1 MSASPRETI
10 LPDPMV
16 PVPHRVRRMLRET
29 HDIFTLE
36 LEPVAASGP
45 LSFLAGQFNMLYA
58 FGIGEVAI
66 SISGDPDGMKSW
78 IHTVRAVGSVTQ
90 AICKLK
96 RGDVIGVRGPF
107 GSPWPVAEA
116 VNKDVLI
123 IAGGVGFAPLR
134 PVVYQV
140 LTQRERYRSVALL
153 YGTRSPQDMLY
164 REELK
169 RWTKRFNLHLEVT
182 VDTATSDWPGHV
194 GVVTTLIG
202 RAPIEPANS
211 LALVCGPEVMMRFSI
226 RELQQRGLKT
236 DQIYLSMERNM
247 KCAIGFCGHC
257 QYGPMF
263 VCKDGPVFRYD
274 RVESLFGLK
283 EI

>member
-1 MSASPRETI
+1 M
-10 LPDPMV
+10 
-16 PVPHRVRRMLRET
+16 
-29 HDIFTLE
+29 
-36 LEPVAASGP
+36 AASGP

-58 FGIGEVAI
+58 FGTGEVAI
-66 SISGDPDGMKSW
+66 SISGDPDRMKSW

-107 GSPWPVAEA
+107 GTPWPVAEA
-116 VNKDVLI
+116 VNKDLLI

-134 PVVYQV
+134 PVIYQV
-140 LTQRERYRSVALL
+140 LAQRERYQSVALL

-211 LALVCGPEVMMRFSI
+211 LALVCGPEVMMRFTI

-274 RVESLFGLK
+274 RIESLFGLK